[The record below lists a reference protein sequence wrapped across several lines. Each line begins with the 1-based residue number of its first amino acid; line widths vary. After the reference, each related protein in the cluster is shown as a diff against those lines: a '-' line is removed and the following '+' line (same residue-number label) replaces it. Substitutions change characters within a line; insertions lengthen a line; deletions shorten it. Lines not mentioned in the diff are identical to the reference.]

1 MENVII
7 RKAKIDEFINIL
19 PTVAFKAYYDRF
31 YNIETIKKNVDI
43 IRQAESEIV
52 KYNETE
58 EEFLEYGGCLSIP
71 YTKLSPKVNGAGQ
84 SLLSF
89 TKYWLSKIKDFQDGK
104 FKVFVAEING
114 KIVGF
119 VKGTFDEINKKDFPD
134 CQLAEDK
141 KICALGSLYIL
152 PSCRK
157 KGIGTML
164 TKEYIKN
171 LLKESPNCDG
181 MLTECYWRNNSQY
194 FFNKLGATSIGFC
207 NIPDLYLNEQLE
219 LATQNITG
227 EVMFW
232 DRNKLDLLANNR
244 FTNKEYNRK
253 TQNYI
258 DMEKF
263 KGNFEEYLRN
273 KQLIKGVENEYGIK

>member
-7 RKAKIDEFINIL
+7 RKAKFDEFINIL
-19 PTVAFKAYYDRF
+19 PMVAFKAYYDRF
-31 YNIETIKKNVDI
+31 YNIETIKKNSNI
-43 IRQAESEIV
+43 IRKREGEVIQN
-52 KYNETE
+52 NETE

-71 YTKLSPKVNGAGQ
+71 YTKLSPKANGTGQ

-89 TKYWLSKIKDFQDGK
+89 TKYWLSKIKDFQDEK
-104 FKVFVAEING
+104 FKVFVAEVNG

-119 VKGTFDEINKKDFPD
+119 IKGTFDKIDKNDFPD
-134 CQLAEDK
+134 CKLEENK
-141 KICALGSLYIL
+141 NLFALGSLYIL

-171 LLKESPNCDG
+171 LLKEHPNCDG

-194 FFNKLGATSIGFC
+194 FFNKLGAESIGFC
-207 NIPDLYLNEQLE
+207 NITDLYLNEQLE

-253 TQNYI
+253 TKNYVK
-258 DMEKF
+258 MLKF

-273 KQLIKGVENEYGIK
+273 KQLIKGVEDECRIK